1 MKLTIDL
8 HEMMEHMEQKFSN
21 IIEKKLNEFEKRL
34 ATIIPANEEK
44 YYTITEVANIT
55 KFERATVYKWI
66 NSKKLTVCEIGT
78 KKRVKESDLNV
89 FMTSPAYTL
98 KIKKSL
104 TKQMK

>member
-8 HEMMEHMEQKFSN
+8 HEMMEQMEQKFSI

-34 ATIIPANEEK
+34 AAMLPASEAKYHTIS
-44 YYTITEVANIT
+44 EVAKIT

-66 NSKKLTVCEIGT
+66 NSKKLPVCEIGT
-78 KKRVKESDLNV
+78 KRRVKDSDLTL
-89 FMTSPAYTL
+89 FLKSPAYEL

-104 TKQMK
+104 TRKM